1 MRVLHLNERLSARG
15 GADRHLVAVLHR
27 LQGRVETLLA
37 VGRDDGSLPESE
49 RAVLGPWA
57 RVKGLDRAG
66 LAPRGGEAA
75 RRRLAGL
82 IADWRPD
89 LIHVHNLMD
98 PELLALAASGGPA
111 VMTVQDHRAF
121 CPGLGK
127 LTPDGRPCAAPL
139 GDHCLACFQEPD
151 YGRRLLDLTRRR
163 REALAGFGRLLALS
177 AYMAGELE
185 AVGLDRER
193 ITVLPPLVDGIA
205 PRAVRGPARHH
216 LLAGRLVERKGV
228 RVALAA
234 AAMLRQPLP
243 LVVAGDGPLAEEVA
257 AKARGSGGR
266 VVMAGWRDRAG
277 MQALLDQ
284 AASLWLPSLWAEPF
298 GISGLEALAR
308 AVPVAA
314 AAVGG
319 VADWLEHGV
328 SGLLVPPGDAEAL
341 AAAADRL
348 AGPEGA
354 TLGAAGAAAVAA
366 GYAESELMERLLAIY
381 AGVVQTGRT
390 ATRKP
395 SSAF

>member
-1 MRVLHLNERLSARG
+1 MRVLHLNDRLSARG
-15 GADRHLVAVLHR
+15 GADRHLVAILRR

-37 VGRDDGSLPESE
+37 VGRDDGSLPGAE
-49 RAVLGPWA
+49 RVELGAWV
-57 RVKGLDRAG
+57 RVKGLDRSG
-66 LAPRGGEAA
+66 LAPRGGQAA
-75 RRRLAGL
+75 GRRLAGL
-82 IADWRPD
+82 IAAWRPD
-89 LIHVHNLMD
+89 LVHVHNLMD
-98 PELLALAASGGPA
+98 PEILAQAAAGGPA
-111 VMTVQDHRAF
+111 LMTVQDHRAF

-127 LTPDGRPCAAPL
+127 LTPRGRICAAPL
-139 GDHCLACFQEPD
+139 GDHCLACFQDPD
-151 YGRRLLDLTRRR
+151 YGRRLLALTQQR
-163 REALAGFGRLLALS
+163 REALAGFGRLLVLS
-177 AYMAGELE
+177 HYMAGELA

-205 PRAVRGPARHH
+205 PRAARGPARHH

-228 RVALAA
+228 RVALVA

-257 AKARGSGGR
+257 AAARASGGR
-266 VVMAGWRDRAG
+266 VVFVGWRDRAG
-277 MQALLDQ
+277 LQALLDQ

-319 VADWLEHGV
+319 VAAWLEHGV
-328 SGLLVPPGDAEAL
+328 SGLLVPPADAEAL

-354 TLGAAGAAAVAA
+354 ALGAAGAAAVAA
-366 GYAESELMERLLAIY
+366 GYPDAGLMERLLAVY
-381 AGVVQTGRT
+381 RALAG
-390 ATRKP
+390 A
-395 SSAF
+395 